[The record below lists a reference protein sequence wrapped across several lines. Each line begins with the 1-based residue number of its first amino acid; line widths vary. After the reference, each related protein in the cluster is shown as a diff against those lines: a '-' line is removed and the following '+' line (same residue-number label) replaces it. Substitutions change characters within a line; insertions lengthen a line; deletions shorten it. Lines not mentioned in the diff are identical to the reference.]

1 MSAARGLTED
11 DAKYPEREEATM
23 ITANAY
29 TTTPAAA
36 PERSERIATGRLI
49 PAGVLTALA
58 AAGATTLVR
67 AVAVALGAV
76 PADYPMLQPGGY
88 LIGSSVLGVLGATL
102 VLGTLARAAR
112 RPIRAF
118 RITAGVVLALSLA
131 SPLAAAAGK
140 APGGAVGASTVV
152 TMMLLHLVVAAVAV
166 TLLPL
171 LARERDGGAA

>member
-11 DAKYPEREEATM
+11 DEKYPEEETTM

-29 TTTPAAA
+29 TTKPAAA
-36 PERSERIATGRLI
+36 LERSERIATNRLV
-49 PAGVLTALA
+49 PAGILTALA

-67 AVAVALGAV
+67 TVAVALGAV

-102 VLGTLARAAR
+102 VLGALARVAR
-112 RPIRAF
+112 RPIHTF
-118 RITAGVVLALSLA
+118 RITAGVVLVLSLA

-140 APGGAVGASTVV
+140 APGGAVGAATAA

-171 LARERDGGAA
+171 LARERDGKAV

>member
-11 DAKYPEREEATM
+11 DAKYHQQEEATM
-23 ITANAY
+23 VTANAY
-29 TTTPAAA
+29 TTRSSAAL
-36 PERSERIATGRLI
+36 ERTERIATGRLI
-49 PAGVLTALA
+49 PAGILTALA

-67 AVAVALGAV
+67 TVAVALGAV

-102 VLGTLARAAR
+102 VLGALARAAR

-131 SPLAAAAGK
+131 SPLAATAGM
-140 APGGAVGASTVV
+140 APGGAVGASTAA

>member
-36 PERSERIATGRLI
+36 PERSERIATSRLI
-49 PAGVLTALA
+49 PAGLLTALA

-102 VLGTLARAAR
+102 VLGALARVAR
-112 RPIRAF
+112 RPIHTF
-118 RITAGVVLALSLA
+118 RITAGVVLVLSLT
-131 SPLAAAAGK
+131 SPLAAGAGR